1 MGFVNKVM
9 LMGNLTRDPQP
20 RQLPSG
26 TNICEFGLA
35 TNRVFKTP
43 AGEERQETVFVD
55 CTCFGRTG
63 EVIAE
68 FCRKGRPIFIEGRLH
83 FETWEDGSGNRRS
96 KLTVIVEN
104 FQFVGGREAE
114 SSAGAQRNLYG
125 APEKPPVENQPAA
138 KPQRAAAAKPAPAP
152 VKGLKAKGAHTRRH
166 ESAVAVAVT
175 QPSAAEAEDNQDV
188 DLPF

>member
-9 LMGNLTRDPQP
+9 LMGNLTRDPQL

-26 TNICEFGLA
+26 TAICEFGLA

-68 FCRKGRPIFIEGRLH
+68 YCRKGRPIFVDGRLH
-83 FETWEDGSGNRRS
+83 FESWEDGAGNRRS

-104 FQFVGGREAE
+104 FQFVGGRDAE
-114 SSAGAQRNLYG
+114 GSTGSQRNLYE
-125 APEKPPVENQPAA
+125 APQQEKQSAA
-138 KPQRAAAAKPAPAP
+138 RPQRAAAPKPAAAAPA
-152 VKGLKAKGAHTRRH
+152 KGLKAKGAHTRRN
-166 ESAVAVAVT
+166 ESAVAVATT
-175 QPSAAEAEDNQDV
+175 QPSAADAEDNQDV